1 MVLIGVFDLDDAQS
15 SDNPASNDGLPAM
28 DAERCGGPTGLVPEM
43 VLGQLQN
50 HRIADRLDGLLRDVE
65 GVGAGEAT
73 EPAGPNQHVRR
84 LFKSG
89 EDELVGVT
97 DINIIR
103 RNHVTTIEADVLIRV
118 LDFVVVSINISLFVS
133 RNTMLHIYPL
143 R

>member
-1 MVLIGVFDLDDAQS
+1 MGAQ
-15 SDNPASNDGLPAM
+15 
-28 DAERCGGPTGLVPEM
+28 RCGGPTGLVTEM
-43 VLGQLQN
+43 VLGRLQN

-84 LFKSG
+84 LSKGG

-97 DINIIR
+97 DNNIIR
-103 RNHVTTIEADVLIRV
+103 RNHVTTIEDDVLIRV
-118 LDFVVVSINISLFVS
+118 LDFVVISINISLFVS
-133 RNTMLHIYPL
+133 RNTMLHISPI